1 MKRFARMIGII
12 MACLFLCLLIAVAY
26 IITFAEVL
34 QSASTTLRSGR
45 SINATSHCWQGVDVS
60 ETSNDSASIDTAGCT
75 IVVAPKQL
83 IVAGQTFATIDEK
96 AKSID
101 VDISRDEIAIK
112 VDGQRVG
119 SLLR

>member
-1 MKRFARMIGII
+1 MKRVARVIGLI
-12 MACLFLCLLIAVAY
+12 MGCLFLCLLIAVAY
-26 IITFAEVL
+26 IITFAEVS

-45 SINATSHCWQGVDVS
+45 SINATSHCWQGVNVS
-60 ETSNDSASIDTAGCT
+60 ETSNDSASIDLAGYT

-96 AKSID
+96 AKSIG
-101 VDISRDEIAIK
+101 VDISHDEIAFK
-112 VDGQRVG
+112 VDGKPVG

>member
-1 MKRFARMIGII
+1 MKRLSTVVGI
-12 MACLFLCLLIAVAY
+12 ALGCLFLCLLMGAAY
-26 IITFAEVL
+26 IFTFVEVS

-45 SINATSHCWQGVDVS
+45 SITATSHCWQGVNVS
-60 ETSNDSASIDTAGCT
+60 ERSNDTAQIETAGYA

-83 IVAGQTFATIDEK
+83 IVDGQTFATIDEK

-101 VDISRDEIAIK
+101 VDICTGEIAFK
-112 VDGQRVG
+112 VDGERVG